1 MIARLQNLT
10 YSYPGT
16 ETPALSGIDLAI
28 EAGEVVGV
36 IGASQSGKSSLCY
49 VLSGMIPHFYKGE
62 LLGDAALLGSDLR
75 TNSLPGLAGRVGL
88 VLQNAFNQI
97 SGARFTVREELAFGL
112 ENLGL
117 ARSEIQERVAGG
129 LTQFELDELAE
140 RSPFTLSGGQ
150 QQRVAIAAIW
160 VMQPELLVLD
170 EPTSQLDPASTRK
183 IFELLRGLVKAGN
196 STVVIATHKL
206 EWLAESADRVVAL
219 AGGRIVAAG
228 PPGAV
233 LSNGE
238 LSAQGVGLTGY
249 TQAGLL
255 AQADGFKKNKTAPVT
270 LAQARAFFERQ

>member
-1 MIARLQNLT
+1 
-10 YSYPGT
+10 
-16 ETPALSGIDLAI
+16 
-28 EAGEVVGV
+28 
-36 IGASQSGKSSLCY
+36 
-49 VLSGMIPHFYKGE
+49 
-62 LLGDAALLGSDLR
+62 
-75 TNSLPGLAGRVGL
+75 